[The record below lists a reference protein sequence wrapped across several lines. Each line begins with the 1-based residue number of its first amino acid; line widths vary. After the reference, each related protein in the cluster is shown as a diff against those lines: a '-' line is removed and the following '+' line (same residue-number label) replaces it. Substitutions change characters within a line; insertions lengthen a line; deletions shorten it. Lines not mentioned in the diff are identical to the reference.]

1 MYLFPFLCTRIYW
14 LISVGNFIAVWV
26 AAVALFFHRWGKI
39 RMLLP
44 YQPVFKEEEPVIV
57 GLSPSPT
64 PLQLSQPSQLL
75 PSSSLSQSQPP
86 VPPSAV
92 HVSANKFVSLD
103 PAAIRRNQF
112 MVSSSNAPCAF
123 ILMHKPLDFCE
134 RAYIAPRNQSAVEMG
149 RLQYSAIARIYISR
163 ESNIIELAIGLNVY
177 NVWWRTREISIS
189 SPVTSLTFFST
200 SL

>member
-1 MYLFPFLCTRIYW
+1 
-14 LISVGNFIAVWV
+14 
-26 AAVALFFHRWGKI
+26 
-39 RMLLP
+39 MLLP

-57 GLSPSPT
+57 GCSPAPT

-112 MVSSSNAPCAF
+112 MVS
-123 ILMHKPLDFCE
+123 
-134 RAYIAPRNQSAVEMG
+134 
-149 RLQYSAIARIYISR
+149 
-163 ESNIIELAIGLNVY
+163 
-177 NVWWRTREISIS
+177 
-189 SPVTSLTFFST
+189 
-200 SL
+200 

>member
-1 MYLFPFLCTRIYW
+1 MVALYIDPLFILWLQQHVNLSLWYFRLCLLVQFPAALFFDVALSDWNKRSEFEFSFICYVIILRFSFSIFFWRFLW
-14 LISVGNFIAVWV
+14 EFSNAVWV

-57 GLSPSPT
+57 GCSPSPT

-112 MVSSSNAPCAF
+112 MVS
-123 ILMHKPLDFCE
+123 
-134 RAYIAPRNQSAVEMG
+134 
-149 RLQYSAIARIYISR
+149 
-163 ESNIIELAIGLNVY
+163 
-177 NVWWRTREISIS
+177 
-189 SPVTSLTFFST
+189 
-200 SL
+200 

>member
-1 MYLFPFLCTRIYW
+1 MHSISILSSFFGFNSMS
-14 LISVGNFIAVWV
+14 ISVFGISAFVCWYSFQLLSSLTLHCLTGTREVNLNFHLFATLSSCVFLFLFFFWRFLWEFSNAVWV

-57 GLSPSPT
+57 GCSPSPT

-112 MVSSSNAPCAF
+112 MVS
-123 ILMHKPLDFCE
+123 
-134 RAYIAPRNQSAVEMG
+134 
-149 RLQYSAIARIYISR
+149 
-163 ESNIIELAIGLNVY
+163 
-177 NVWWRTREISIS
+177 
-189 SPVTSLTFFST
+189 
-200 SL
+200 